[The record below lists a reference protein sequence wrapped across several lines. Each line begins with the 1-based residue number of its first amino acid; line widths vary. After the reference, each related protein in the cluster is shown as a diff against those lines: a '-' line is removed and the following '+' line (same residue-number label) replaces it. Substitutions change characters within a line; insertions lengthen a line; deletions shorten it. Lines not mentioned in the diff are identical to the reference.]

1 MFTMGFVGI
10 ARIAIEQDRAYS
22 LGYAAVLGVAGFVS
36 MTRFVGSPIF
46 CAFILGV
53 IAYLADR
60 IVDDCTLID
69 DSIDSSGQ
77 GLVDFGKKAVK
88 KQIELARQAQRKT
101 SDDSTSDHKSD
112 ATVAEATV
120 TPRRGGRGRK
130 SQPGR
135 TVMYLALAALPL
147 FGLGQFM
154 LHQDPATWQ
163 RAQWLLAVYLFSSFS
178 LMVTTSFLGLRTI
191 PSATRC
197 RYAGERFDSSGW
209 PAAS

>member
-1 MFTMGFVGI
+1 MTAADYAAIAVAPLLIFLMISSLANFLMLVFYHGPYPLRVAWIVLMFTMGFVGI

-46 CAFILGV
+46 CVFILGV

-101 SDDSTSDHKSD
+101 SDESASDD
-112 ATVAEATV
+112 ATEPTVTEPTVTEATVTEGTATEATVTEATV
-120 TPRRGGRGRK
+120 TPRRGRRGRK

-135 TVMYLALAALPL
+135 TVMY
-147 FGLGQFM
+147 
-154 LHQDPATWQ
+154 
-163 RAQWLLAVYLFSSFS
+163 
-178 LMVTTSFLGLRTI
+178 
-191 PSATRC
+191 
-197 RYAGERFDSSGW
+197 
-209 PAAS
+209 